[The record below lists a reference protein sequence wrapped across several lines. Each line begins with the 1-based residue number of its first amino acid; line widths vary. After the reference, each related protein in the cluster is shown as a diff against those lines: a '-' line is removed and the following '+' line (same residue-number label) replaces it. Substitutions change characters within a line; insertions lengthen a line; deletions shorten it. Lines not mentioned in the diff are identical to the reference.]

1 MRLAPFLL
9 LLAAGASLRADGL
22 ADLRAA
28 LQKLSATQAVKAA
41 ADCQSW
47 SRSGKGKSAKTV
59 QGHAQVRLEDG
70 PAGLKLGWDKAELAR
85 IEAASQGKDNGPKQ
99 AMDEVSGE
107 KAKDLLNAAGAM
119 LDDLKD
125 AQLQG
130 DLPEAWKGQP
140 ARLLTFTL
148 QPKDMDDEG
157 RKHLKSF
164 SLTLK
169 VWMGGD
175 GTPLAALEQMDLKG
189 SIFLIGFEAHYTE
202 QRVFSRVGDRLVAV
216 HAEKEG
222 SGSGAGEQNAQKTVI
237 DLKL

>member
-1 MRLAPFLL
+1 MRLSPLIL
-9 LLAAGASLRADGL
+9 LLAAPLRADGL

-28 LQKLSATQAVKAA
+28 LQKLPATQAVKAA

-47 SRSGKGKSAKTV
+47 SRSGKGKAAQTV
-59 QGHAQVRLEDG
+59 QGRTQVRLEDG

-85 IEAASQGKDNGPKQ
+85 IEAASQAKDNGPKQ

-107 KAKDLLNAAGAM
+107 KAKDLLNAASAL

-125 AQLQG
+125 AQILG
-130 DLPEAWKGQP
+130 DQPDTWSGQP
-140 ARLLTFTL
+140 ARLLTFSL
-148 QPKDMDDEG
+148 QPKDMDEEG
-157 RKHLKSF
+157 RKHLKAF

-169 VWMGGD
+169 VWMGAD
-175 GTPLAALEQMDLKG
+175 GAPLAASEQMDLKG
-189 SIFLIGFEAHYTE
+189 SVFLIGFEAHYTE
-202 QRVFSRVGDRLVAV
+202 QRVFSRVGDRLVAI

-222 SGSGAGEQNAQKTVI
+222 TGSGAGEQGAQKTVI